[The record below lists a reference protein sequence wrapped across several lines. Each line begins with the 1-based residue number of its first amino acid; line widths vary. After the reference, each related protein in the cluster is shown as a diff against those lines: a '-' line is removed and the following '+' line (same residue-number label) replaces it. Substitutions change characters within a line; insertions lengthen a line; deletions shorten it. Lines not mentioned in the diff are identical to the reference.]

1 MIYVI
6 FCFHVHQPFRLKHY
20 KLFEIGKNLNYFDDE
35 LNERIFRRASE
46 KCYLPMNELLLN
58 HIRRFEGAFKISFS
72 ITGTFVEQAYL
83 YRQDVMD
90 SFKTIARE
98 GGAEFIGE
106 TYYHSLS
113 CLFDEE
119 EFIHQVHLHS
129 EMIKREFGVRPKTFR
144 NTELVYSNRVSDL
157 ITEIPDFRLI
167 LLEGTEKILKENSPL
182 YARRSHNYE
191 HILLFRHYRLS
202 DDIAFRFSDRNWAD
216 YPLTVEK
223 FAKWVADLSLSERE
237 GRNLYLLLYM
247 DYETFGEHQWKET
260 GIFEFMKKLPEAL
273 LKHKHIAFSW
283 PSDVLETLNYEP
295 EILSVPFPV
304 SWADT
309 ERDLSAW
316 LSNPLQW
323 NAMKTYFE
331 ILKKVKEKRKMELME
346 TARRL
351 SSSDLY
357 YYMCIKYFADGDVH
371 KYFSPYDRPEDAY
384 IYFMHVLTDL
394 EKRIEEG

>member
-1 MIYVI
+1 MLYVI

-20 KLFEIGKNLNYFDDE
+20 RLFEIGKNLNYFDNE
-35 LNERIFRRASE
+35 LNERIFERASE

-58 HIRRFEGAFKISFS
+58 HLKKYEGTFKISFS

-83 YRQDVMD
+83 YRPDVME
-90 SFKTIARE
+90 SFKEIARQ

-106 TYYHSLS
+106 TYYHSLA

-119 EFIHQVHLHS
+119 EFIHQVNLHS
-129 EMIKREFGVRPKTFR
+129 TMLKREFGVHPKTFR

-157 ITEIPDFRLI
+157 VAENPNFRVI
-167 LLEGTEKILKENSPL
+167 LLEGTEKILKDTSPL
-182 YARRSHNYE
+182 YVRRSHNYE

-202 DDIAFRFSDRNWAD
+202 DDIAFRFSDRNWSD
-216 YPLTVEK
+216 YPLTAEK
-223 FAKWVADLSLSERE
+223 FARWVADLSLSERE
-237 GRNLYLLLYM
+237 GKNLYLVLYL

-260 GIFEFMKKLPEAL
+260 GIFDFMKKLPEYL
-273 LKHKHIAFSW
+273 LKYKHISFSC

-295 EILSVPFPV
+295 EVLSVPFPV

-346 TARRL
+346 LARKL

-371 KYFSPYDRPEDAY
+371 KYFSPYERPEDAY

-394 EKRIEEG
+394 EKMIEGE

>member
-35 LNERIFRRASE
+35 LNERIFKRASE

-58 HIRRFEGAFKISFS
+58 HIRKFEGAFKISFS

-83 YRQDVMD
+83 YRPEVMD

-119 EFIHQVHLHS
+119 EFLQQVRLHS
-129 EMIKREFGVRPKTFR
+129 EMIEREFGVRPRTFR

-157 ITEIPDFRLI
+157 IAEIPDFRII

-202 DDIAFRFSDRNWAD
+202 DDIAFRFSDRSWAE
-216 YPLTVEK
+216 YPLTAEK

-260 GIFEFMKKLPEAL
+260 GIFEFMKKLPEL
-273 LKHKHIAFSW
+273 LLNYKHISFSW
-283 PSDVLETLNYEP
+283 PSEVLETLNYEP

-331 ILKKVKEKRKMELME
+331 ILKKVKEKRKMGLME